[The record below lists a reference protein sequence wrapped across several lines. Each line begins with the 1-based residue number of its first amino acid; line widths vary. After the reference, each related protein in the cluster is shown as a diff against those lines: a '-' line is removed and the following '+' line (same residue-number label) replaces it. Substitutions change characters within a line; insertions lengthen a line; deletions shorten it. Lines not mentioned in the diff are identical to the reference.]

1 MLKSVKECP
10 YYLIS
15 RVSLV
20 VTSALKKGFA
30 DAGVEKVRPAYLCVM
45 MSLWKENGLKVIE
58 LGKKAGLEPSTMTGL
73 LDRMERDG
81 LVSRTMDPR
90 DRRVIRINLTE
101 TGRQLRDPVAGRQP
115 RRFGLGDFRS
125 ALRQRRGDDRRRVPG
140 QRADLVDPDPARAGT
155 PGRSLP
161 GAQTWPALVVPRF
174 DQRHAP
180 LL

>member
-1 MLKSVKECP
+1 MALKSVKECP

-45 MSLWKENGLKVIE
+45 MSLWEEDGLKVIE

-90 DRRVIRINLTE
+90 DRRVLRIYLNE
-101 TGRQLRDPVAGRQP
+101 TGRNVRDPVLKVIDDVLADVFAGISKEDISHTKN
-115 RRFGLGDFRS
+115 L
-125 ALRQRRGDDRRRVPG
+125 LRHVL
-140 QRADLVDPDPARAGT
+140 ANAHEE
-155 PGRSLP
+155 SM
-161 GAQTWPALVVPRF
+161 
-174 DQRHAP
+174 
-180 LL
+180 

>member
-1 MLKSVKECP
+1 MTLKSVKECP

-15 RVSLV
+15 RVSLA

-45 MSLWKENGLKVIE
+45 MSLWEEDGLKVIE

-90 DRRVIRINLTE
+90 DRRVLRIYLNE
-101 TGRQLRDPVAGRQP
+101 TGQNVRDPILKVIDDVLADVFAGIP
-115 RRFGLGDFRS
+115 EEDISHTKNL
-125 ALRQRRGDDRRRVPG
+125 LRHVLANANEGNR
-140 QRADLVDPDPARAGT
+140 
-155 PGRSLP
+155 
-161 GAQTWPALVVPRF
+161 
-174 DQRHAP
+174 
-180 LL
+180 

>member
-1 MLKSVKECP
+1 MTLKSVKECP

-15 RVSLV
+15 RVSLL

-45 MSLWKENGLKVIE
+45 MSLWEQDGLKVIE

-90 DRRVIRINLTE
+90 DRRVLRIYLNE
-101 TGRQLRDPVAGRQP
+101 TGRNVRDPVLKVIDDVLADVFAGISKEDISHTKN
-115 RRFGLGDFRS
+115 L
-125 ALRQRRGDDRRRVPG
+125 LRHVL
-140 QRADLVDPDPARAGT
+140 ANAHEE
-155 PGRSLP
+155 SN
-161 GAQTWPALVVPRF
+161 
-174 DQRHAP
+174 
-180 LL
+180 

>member
-1 MLKSVKECP
+1 MTLKSVKECP

-30 DAGVEKVRPAYLCVM
+30 NAGVERIRPAYLCVM
-45 MSLWKENGLKVIE
+45 MSLWEEDGLKVIE

-90 DRRVIRINLTE
+90 DRRVLRIYLSE
-101 TGRQLRDPVAGRQP
+101 TGQNLRDPVLKVIDDVLADVFAGISKEDISHTKN
-115 RRFGLGDFRS
+115 L
-125 ALRQRRGDDRRRVPG
+125 LRHVL
-140 QRADLVDPDPARAGT
+140 ANAHEK
-155 PGRSLP
+155 SI
-161 GAQTWPALVVPRF
+161 
-174 DQRHAP
+174 
-180 LL
+180 

>member
-1 MLKSVKECP
+1 MTLKSVKECP

-30 DAGVEKVRPAYLCVM
+30 DAGVQKVRPAYLCVM
-45 MSLWKENGLKVIE
+45 MSLWEEDGLKVIE

-90 DRRVIRINLTE
+90 DRRVLRIYLNE
-101 TGRQLRDPVAGRQP
+101 TGQNVRDPVLKVIDDVLADVFAGISKEDISHTKN
-115 RRFGLGDFRS
+115 L
-125 ALRQRRGDDRRRVPG
+125 LRHVL
-140 QRADLVDPDPARAGT
+140 ANAHEK
-155 PGRSLP
+155 SI
-161 GAQTWPALVVPRF
+161 
-174 DQRHAP
+174 
-180 LL
+180 

>member
-1 MLKSVKECP
+1 MALKSVKECP

-45 MSLWKENGLKVIE
+45 MSLWKEDGLKVIE

-81 LVSRTMDPR
+81 LASRTTDPK
-90 DRRVIRINLTE
+90 DRRVLRIYLTE
-101 TGRQLRDPVAGRQP
+101 TGQNVRNPVLKVIDDVLEDVFAGISKEDISHTKNLLRHVLANAHEK
-115 RRFGLGDFRS
+115 S
-125 ALRQRRGDDRRRVPG
+125 M
-140 QRADLVDPDPARAGT
+140 
-155 PGRSLP
+155 
-161 GAQTWPALVVPRF
+161 
-174 DQRHAP
+174 
-180 LL
+180 

>member
-1 MLKSVKECP
+1 MALKSVKECP

-45 MSLWKENGLKVIE
+45 MSLWKEDGLKVIE

-90 DRRVIRINLTE
+90 DRRVLRIYLNE
-101 TGRQLRDPVAGRQP
+101 TGRNVRDPVLKVIDDVLADVFAGISKEDISHTKN
-115 RRFGLGDFRS
+115 L
-125 ALRQRRGDDRRRVPG
+125 LRHVL
-140 QRADLVDPDPARAGT
+140 ANAHEKSV
-155 PGRSLP
+155 
-161 GAQTWPALVVPRF
+161 
-174 DQRHAP
+174 
-180 LL
+180 